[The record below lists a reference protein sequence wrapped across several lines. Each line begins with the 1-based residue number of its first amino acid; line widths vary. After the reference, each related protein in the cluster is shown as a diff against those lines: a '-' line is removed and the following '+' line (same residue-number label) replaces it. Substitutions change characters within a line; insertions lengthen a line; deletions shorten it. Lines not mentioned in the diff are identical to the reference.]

1 MATERPR
8 ITNLPTEQKKKQKQ
22 KRKKVQNKQNKSL
35 SHNDRSDTVELSE
48 MVSLADFFWAKAKNK
63 TDIWKRLIPEI
74 IKLR

>member
-48 MVSLADFFWAKAKNK
+48 MVSLADFF
-63 TDIWKRLIPEI
+63 
-74 IKLR
+74 